1 MITMKSLIEPNRK
14 IIGNVPPQQ
23 DKRMVANQTINN
35 ENIIP
40 KEITSELFPLW
51 IAVCA
56 AFKPFRGVK

>member
-1 MITMKSLIEPNRK
+1 MITMKSLIEPNRNK
-14 IIGNVPPQQ
+14 IVPPQQ

-56 AFKPFRGVK
+56 AFKRFRGVK